1 MNNTFVFPRKPLPGE
16 PLKREREEE
25 GVELTDDSVQDTTGD
40 ESSRTVA
47 EPPKKKRRVALTRVG
62 DLGS

>member
-1 MNNTFVFPRKPLPGE
+1 MFPRKPQPGE

-25 GVELTDDSVQDTTGD
+25 DVEPTDGNVQDTGD
-40 ESSRTVA
+40 ENNKAVA